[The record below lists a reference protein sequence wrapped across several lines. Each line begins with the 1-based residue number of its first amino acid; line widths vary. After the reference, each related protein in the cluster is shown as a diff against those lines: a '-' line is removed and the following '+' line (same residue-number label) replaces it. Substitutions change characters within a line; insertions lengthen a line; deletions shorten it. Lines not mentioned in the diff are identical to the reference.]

1 MNHDNIISKVARVSL
16 FEGTSK
22 KTNKPY
28 QTLTVHFKNGLDIQ
42 YFVDQKDIFGLK
54 DAVSKKTTEE
64 LDQVD

>member
-16 FEGTSK
+16 FEGISK

-42 YFVDQKDIFGLK
+42 YFVDQKDLFGLN
-54 DAVSKKTTEE
+54 DALNTKTQ
-64 LDQVD
+64 LDVDG